1 MRSPAESISWVSPL
15 FQQQDEEDGDEA
27 RQVYAVEG
35 SSAPDADGE
44 RLELAYPGEVED
56 VGPDNVE
63 KDEIIR
69 PRRWNINFMFKFS
82 GILGAISAAFD
93 ALLIILLLSVFR
105 VADIALFRS
114 ALFLEIVLSE
124 ILVLFM
130 IRSDIFVLRA
140 EPPSRKL
147 VVVALFG
154 VFYGYKRGGRVGSEE
169 GVLQRLSAAA
179 LPLRGDI
186 PDRASILAPSYLRSD
201 SSD

>member
-35 SSAPDADGE
+35 SCAPDADGE
-44 RLELAYPGEVED
+44 RLELAYLGEVED

-63 KDEIIR
+63 KDELKR
-69 PRRWNINFMFKFS
+69 PRRWNINFVFKFS

-105 VADIALFRS
+105 VADITLFRS

-147 VVVALFG
+147 VVAALFG
-154 VFYGYKRGGRVGSEE
+154 VFLTLTIIYTPVN
-169 GVLQRLSAAA
+169 A
-179 LPLRGDI
+179 LFE
-186 PDRASILAPSYLRSD
+186 
-201 SSD
+201 SS